1 MENATKALLIAAAV
15 LIAIL
20 IISLGLIV
28 YNRSASTVQQADL
41 SSQEIQAQNEKF
53 TRYNGK
59 NKRGSEVNSLL
70 QTVLNYNLN
79 TTDDGN
85 KVEVTSSD
93 KSAPTL
99 SKSAKSI
106 TEQADTSVLYDITVN
121 YGGAGGLVNTIDI
134 KKAGS
139 KTTTPTPTPGT

>member
-20 IISLGLIV
+20 IITLGLVV
-28 YNRSASTVQQADL
+28 YNNSANTVNQANL

-53 TRYNGK
+53 TRYNGN

-70 QTVLNYNLN
+70 QTALNYNLN

-85 KVEVTSSD
+85 KVTVTG
-93 KSAPTL
+93 KNGAPSLATT
-99 SKSAKSI
+99 ATSI
-106 TEQADTSVLYDITVN
+106 TTQADTSALYTIEVK
-121 YGGAGGLVNTIDI
+121 YEGAGGLVSEVVVTKN
-134 KKAGS
+134 
-139 KTTTPTPTPGT
+139 

>member
-20 IISLGLIV
+20 IISLGLVV
-28 YNRSASTVQQADL
+28 YNNSASTVNQANL

-53 TRYNGK
+53 TRYNGT

-70 QTVLNYNLN
+70 QTALNYNLN

-85 KVEVTSSD
+85 KVTVTG
-93 KSAPTL
+93 KNGAPSLATT
-99 SKSAKSI
+99 ATSI
-106 TEQADTSVLYDITVN
+106 TTQADTSALYTIVVK
-121 YGGAGGLVNTIDI
+121 YEGAGGLVSEVIVTKN
-134 KKAGS
+134 
-139 KTTTPTPTPGT
+139 

>member
-15 LIAIL
+15 LVAIL
-20 IISLGLIV
+20 IISLGLVV
-28 YNRSASTVQQADL
+28 YNNSANTVNQANL

-53 TRYNGK
+53 TRYNGT

-85 KVEVTSSD
+85 KVTVTGTN
-93 KSAPTL
+93 APSLGKDAT
-99 SKSAKSI
+99 SI
-106 TEQADTSVLYDITVN
+106 TQQADTSALYTITVEYN
-121 YGGAGGLVNTIDI
+121 GAGGLVSNINVA
-134 KKAGS
+134 KQ
-139 KTTTPTPTPGT
+139 

>member
-20 IISLGLIV
+20 IISLGLVV
-28 YNRSASTVQQADL
+28 YNNSANTVNQANL

-70 QTVLNYNLN
+70 QTALNYNLN
-79 TTDDGN
+79 TTDEGN
-85 KVEVTSSD
+85 KVVVEYGSKKLVDKTS
-93 KSAPTL
+93 
-99 SKSAKSI
+99 KSI
-106 TEQADTSVLYDITVN
+106 TEQMDTSKLYDITVT
-121 YGGAGGLVNTIDI
+121 YGGAGGLVNKITIADV
-134 KKAGS
+134 S
-139 KTTTPTPTPGT
+139 TQKTEN

>member
-15 LIAIL
+15 LVAIL
-20 IISLGLIV
+20 IISLGLVV
-28 YNRSASTVQQADL
+28 YTNSANTVNQANL

-53 TRYNGK
+53 TRYNGT

-85 KVEVTSSD
+85 KVTVTGTN
-93 KSAPTL
+93 APSLGKDAT
-99 SKSAKSI
+99 SI
-106 TEQADTSVLYDITVN
+106 TQQADTSALYTITVEYN
-121 YGGAGGLVNTIDI
+121 GAGGLVSNINVA
-134 KKAGS
+134 KQ
-139 KTTTPTPTPGT
+139 

>member
-20 IISLGLIV
+20 IISLGLVV
-28 YNRSASTVQQADL
+28 YNNSANTVNQANL

-53 TRYNGK
+53 TRYNGN

-70 QTVLNYNLN
+70 QTALNYNLN

-85 KVEVTSSD
+85 KVTVTG
-93 KSAPTL
+93 KNGAPSLATT
-99 SKSAKSI
+99 ATSI
-106 TEQADTSVLYDITVN
+106 KTQADTSAL
-121 YGGAGGLVNTIDI
+121 
-134 KKAGS
+134 
-139 KTTTPTPTPGT
+139 

>member
-20 IISLGLIV
+20 IITLGLVV
-28 YNRSASTVQQADL
+28 YNNSANTVNQANL

-53 TRYNGK
+53 TRYNGT

-70 QTVLNYNLN
+70 QTALNYNLN

-85 KVEVTSSD
+85 KVTVTG
-93 KSAPTL
+93 KNGAPSLATT
-99 SKSAKSI
+99 ATSI
-106 TEQADTSVLYDITVN
+106 TTQADTSALYTIEVK
-121 YGGAGGLVNTIDI
+121 YEGAGGLVSEVVVTKN
-134 KKAGS
+134 
-139 KTTTPTPTPGT
+139 

>member
-20 IISLGLIV
+20 IISLGLVV
-28 YNRSASTVQQADL
+28 YNNSANTVNQANL

-70 QTVLNYNLN
+70 QTALNYNLN
-79 TTDDGN
+79 TTDEGN
-85 KVEVTSSD
+85 KVTVTG
-93 KSAPTL
+93 KSGAPSLATT
-99 SKSAKSI
+99 ATSI
-106 TEQADTSVLYDITVN
+106 TTQADTSALYTIEVK
-121 YGGAGGLVNTIDI
+121 YEGAGGLVSEVIVTKN
-134 KKAGS
+134 
-139 KTTTPTPTPGT
+139 

>member
-20 IISLGLIV
+20 IISLGLVV
-28 YNRSASTVQQADL
+28 YNNSASTVNQANL

-53 TRYNGK
+53 TRYNGT

-70 QTVLNYNLN
+70 QTALNYNLN

-85 KVEVTSSD
+85 KVIVEYGAEKLVD
-93 KSAPTL
+93 KNS
-99 SKSAKSI
+99 KSI
-106 TEQADTSVLYDITVN
+106 TKQMDTSKLYKITVN
-121 YGGAGGLVNTIDI
+121 YGGEGGLVDKITIEDA
-134 KKAGS
+134 KA
-139 KTTTPTPTPGT
+139 KATQTTP

>member
-20 IISLGLIV
+20 IITLGLVV
-28 YNRSASTVQQADL
+28 YNNSANTVNQANL

-53 TRYNGK
+53 TRYNGT

-85 KVEVTSSD
+85 KVTVTG
-93 KSAPTL
+93 KNGAPSLATT
-99 SKSAKSI
+99 ATSI
-106 TEQADTSVLYDITVN
+106 TTQADTSALYTIEVK
-121 YGGAGGLVNTIDI
+121 YEGAGGLVSEVVVTKN
-134 KKAGS
+134 
-139 KTTTPTPTPGT
+139 

>member
-20 IISLGLIV
+20 IISLGLVV
-28 YNRSASTVQQADL
+28 YNNSANTVNQANL

-70 QTVLNYNLN
+70 QTALNYNLN

-85 KVEVTSSD
+85 KVIVEHGNEKLVDKTS
-93 KSAPTL
+93 
-99 SKSAKSI
+99 KSI
-106 TEQADTSVLYDITVN
+106 TKQMDTSKLYDITVN
-121 YGGAGGLVNTIDI
+121 YGGAGGLVDKITITDV
-134 KKAGS
+134 S
-139 KTTTPTPTPGT
+139 TQKTEN

>member
-20 IISLGLIV
+20 IISLGLVV
-28 YNRSASTVQQADL
+28 YNNSANTVNQANL

-70 QTVLNYNLN
+70 QTALNYNLN

-85 KVEVTSSD
+85 KVTVNHGKETLVDSSSTSIE
-93 KSAPTL
+93 K
-99 SKSAKSI
+99 
-106 TEQADTSVLYDITVN
+106 QMDTSKLYDITVN
-121 YGGAGGLVNTIDI
+121 YGGAGGLVDTITITDAA
-134 KKAGS
+134 K
-139 KTTTPTPTPGT
+139 

>member
-20 IISLGLIV
+20 IISLGLVV
-28 YNRSASTVQQADL
+28 YNNSANTVNQANL

-53 TRYNGK
+53 TRYNGT

-70 QTVLNYNLN
+70 QTTLNYNLN

-85 KVEVTSSD
+85 KVKVTG
-93 KSAPTL
+93 KNNAPSLATT
-99 SKSAKSI
+99 ATSI
-106 TEQADTSVLYDITVN
+106 TTQADTSALYTIEVI
-121 YGGAGGLVNTIDI
+121 YKGAGGLVSEVIVT
-134 KKAGS
+134 KK
-139 KTTTPTPTPGT
+139 

>member
-20 IISLGLIV
+20 IISLGLVV
-28 YNRSASTVQQADL
+28 YNNSASTVNQANL

-53 TRYNGK
+53 TRYNGT

-70 QTVLNYNLN
+70 QTALNYNLN

-85 KVEVTSSD
+85 KVEVKQGQTVLVGKTS
-93 KSAPTL
+93 
-99 SKSAKSI
+99 KSI
-106 TEQADTSVLYDITVN
+106 TKQMDTSKLYNITVN
-121 YGGAGGLVNTIDI
+121 YGGAGGLVDEITIEEV
-134 KKAGS
+134 
-139 KTTTPTPTPGT
+139 TTTPKT

>member
-28 YNRSASTVQQADL
+28 YNNSANTVNQANL

-53 TRYNGK
+53 TRYNGT
-59 NKRGSEVNSLL
+59 NKRGTEVNSLL
-70 QTVLNYNLN
+70 QTTLNYNLN

-85 KVEVTSSD
+85 KVKVTG
-93 KSAPTL
+93 KNGAPSLQTT
-99 SKSAKSI
+99 ATSI
-106 TEQADTSVLYDITVN
+106 TTQADTSALYTIEVI
-121 YGGAGGLVNTIDI
+121 YKGAGGLVSEVIVT
-134 KKAGS
+134 KK
-139 KTTTPTPTPGT
+139 

>member
-15 LIAIL
+15 LVAIL
-20 IISLGLIV
+20 IISLGLVV
-28 YNRSASTVQQADL
+28 YNNSASTVQQANL

-70 QTVLNYNLN
+70 QTVLNHNLS

-85 KVEVTSSD
+85 KVSVDGGVVTLNTTD
-93 KSAPTL
+93 KVIN
-99 SKSAKSI
+99 K
-106 TEQADTSVLYDITVN
+106 QVDTSALYDITVK
-121 YGGAGGLVNTIDI
+121 YEGAGGLVNKITVT
-134 KKAGS
+134 KAG
-139 KTTTPTPTPGT
+139 TTK

>member
-20 IISLGLIV
+20 IITLGLVV
-28 YNRSASTVQQADL
+28 YNNSASTVNQANL

-53 TRYNGK
+53 TRYNGT

-85 KVEVTSSD
+85 KVTVTG
-93 KSAPTL
+93 KNGAPSLATT
-99 SKSAKSI
+99 ATSI
-106 TEQADTSVLYDITVN
+106 TTQADTSALYTIEVK
-121 YGGAGGLVNTIDI
+121 YEGAGGLVSEVVVTKN
-134 KKAGS
+134 
-139 KTTTPTPTPGT
+139 